1 MNEFDKIFFDIKEDT
16 RADFI
21 IATDMYARYLMQH
34 RYKGRIVDKYDDD
47 MMWIILHMNR
57 TYYLYRDFKS
67 IRVIKS
73 ALKLRDDFI
82 KYCKENCLKFG
93 DGERLE
99 DPELYLNSLNDLY
112 PTILEVFIAVAE
124 YKSQDIEHTQACFK
138 HMLNNLS
145 LYDVMTYSEL
155 EKHLNNFIFGYYGF
169 DGTGDN
175 VFRFKD
181 YDIRGLDLF
190 DQKKKFIKEC
200 RSNMRSLMES
210 LLNACGGNQNE
221 NDK

>member
-16 RADFI
+16 SADFI

-34 RYKGRIVDKYDDD
+34 RYKGRIVDKYDND
-47 MMWIILHMNR
+47 MMWIILHTNR

-73 ALKLRDDFI
+73 ALKLRDDFV
-82 KYCKENCLKFG
+82 KYCKENYLKFG
-93 DGERLE
+93 NDERLK

-124 YKSQDIEHTQACFK
+124 YKSPDIEHTQACFK
-138 HMLNNLS
+138 HMINNLS
-145 LYDVMTYSEL
+145 LYDVTTYSEV
-155 EKHLNNFIFGYYGF
+155 ERHLNNFIFGCYGF

-190 DQKKKFIKEC
+190 DQKKKFIKE
-200 RSNMRSLMES
+200 SKHKAEYMIKSILAS
-210 LLNACGGNQNE
+210 VGGNQNE
-221 NDK
+221 ND